1 MVAALKTWQVQCVS
15 IALQQLWIYTP
26 TIFISFAKPLLELAK
41 NKWLRSLQKTS
52 LTRDYRHHPLLCAAS
67 FCQVI
72 EGFRSTFATELNR
85 RLDGLIGAI
94 CTGCRIKVTNLTEV
108 D

>member
-1 MVAALKTWQVQCVS
+1 MAAE
-15 IALQQLWIYTP
+15 
-26 TIFISFAKPLLELAK
+26 FAK
-41 NKWLRSLQKTS
+41 NFS
-52 LTRDYRHHPLLCAAS
+52 TRDYRHHPLLYSAS

-94 CTGCRIKVTNLTEV
+94 CTGYRIKVTNLTEV